1 MTSDPNGSTDNAAS
15 GRMGS
20 FGGFI
25 DLLISRILVGVGL
38 VWFGLL
44 GRGRLANVGAGIGGH
59 CEAAERGLA
68 LVQRGLAPV
77 RLIFPPE
84 AFLSFVF
91 SVQTQVVDT
100 KS

>member
-1 MTSDPNGSTDNAAS
+1 VMTSDPNGSTDNAAS

-68 LVQRGLAPV
+68 LVQHVVLLLSG
-77 RLIFPPE
+77 
-84 AFLSFVF
+84 LSFPRRPF
-91 SVQTQVVDT
+91 CRSYFLY
-100 KS
+100 KLR